1 MNNSASTCPLCGQL
15 NQCAQAGVAAPVK
28 SCWCFA
34 ERISPEVLK
43 KIPAGIDRSCICPR
57 CAKGFDTT
65 EANHA
70 VQPATTGSQQ

>member
-15 NQCAQAGVAAPVK
+15 NQCAQAGVTAPVA

-34 ERISPEVLK
+34 EKISPEILK

-57 CAKGFDTT
+57 CAKGL
-65 EANHA
+65 
-70 VQPATTGSQQ
+70 ATPEDNNPTPPTAHM